1 MSTQV
6 TSKFERTVLDTI
18 KKNLQQLVL
27 EITKLEAVLANRLNE
42 DIDSNIFEN
51 ARRQSIDS
59 CRRIMGNLEIL
70 PNPSDAKKIE

>member
-1 MSTQV
+1 M
-6 TSKFERTVLDTI
+6 
-18 KKNLQQLVL
+18 KKNLHQLVL
-27 EITKLEAVLANRLNE
+27 DITKLEAVLANRLTE
-42 DIDSNIFEN
+42 DFNLEVFET